1 MCAVIGIDGVFSV
14 DLVKNLFVESQ
25 IRGRHAT
32 GVSYLKKG
40 KVTTI
45 KEPIPAETFVD
56 KHDPEEWYDD
66 GRLTVIA
73 HCRYSTSDLE
83 YNQPIANEE
92 KAVVHNG
99 VITQEMPEKWEELY
113 GYKCETKNDSE
124 LLFHSWDINKWP
136 DASIAAIFLDQSGIQ
151 WGRNGKRPL
160 WISWNNDEGIVITST
175 KDIAQRAGM
184 KEVDRVYY
192 KGDDLQP

>member
-1 MCAVIGIDGVFSV
+1 MCAVIGIDGMVSV

-32 GVSYLKKG
+32 GVSYWKEG
-40 KVTTI
+40 KVHTI
-45 KEPIPAETFVD
+45 KEPISAEEFIE
-56 KHDPEEWYDD
+56 KHNPEDWFDY
-66 GRLTVIA
+66 GSLTMIG

-83 YNQPIANEE
+83 YNQPIANDE

-113 GYKCETKNDSE
+113 GYKCETRNDSE
-124 LLFHSWDINKWP
+124 LLFHSWDLHKWP
-136 DASIAAIFLDQSGIQ
+136 DASIAAIFLSEGRIE

-160 WISWNNDEGIVITST
+160 WISWNNDEGIIITST
-175 KDIAQRAGM
+175 KDVAERVGL
-184 KEVDRVYY
+184 KNSEKVYY

>member
-1 MCAVIGIDGVFSV
+1 MCAVIGIDGLVSV
-14 DLVKNLFVESQ
+14 DLVKNIFIESQ

-32 GVSYLKKG
+32 GVSYWKNG

-45 KEPIPAETFVD
+45 KEPIPAEEFIK
-56 KHDPEEWYDD
+56 KHNPEDWFDN
-66 GRLTVIA
+66 GFLTMIG

-113 GYKCETKNDSE
+113 GYKCETRNDSE
-124 LLFHSWDINKWP
+124 LLFHSWDLNKWP
-136 DASIAAIFLDQSGIQ
+136 DASIAAIFLSEGRIE

-175 KDIAQRAGM
+175 KDVAERVGM
-184 KEVDRVYY
+184 KNLERVYY